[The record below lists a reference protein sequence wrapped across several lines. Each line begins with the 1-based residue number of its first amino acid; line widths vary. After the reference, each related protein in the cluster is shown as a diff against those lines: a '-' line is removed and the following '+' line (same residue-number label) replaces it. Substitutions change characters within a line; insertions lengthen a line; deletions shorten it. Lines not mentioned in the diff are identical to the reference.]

1 MNAQH
6 ISDALELLDDG
17 LLEEANEARCGVKRQ
32 TTRLG
37 WMTVAA
43 CLVLLMGVGAA
54 LHGERLAPGP
64 DVTGLPQIPVGQL
77 TNGGM
82 GFEGYLAYDVSELI
96 SGSPWREKDGLK
108 TLPVYRNSV
117 EYDGGGTPVGGIDL
131 EAMKARALEVAGRLG
146 AAEVTV
152 EVEDNTSLG
161 TGDKVVARGD
171 GVEIAVEADLTAS
184 IWFEP
189 ALELPGGYNFNYRAP
204 YEDMKKVSDYLL
216 EQYGPLLDMA
226 EPRMEPTGGD
236 YTFSGEQGY
245 EITAY
250 DAAGDKTQRL
260 LAYSFDRATFSCD
273 DEGRLWLIRLKG
285 ADLSQKVGDYPIITP
300 KTAKG
305 LLAEGKYLTTAP
317 YELPGEKYV
326 RRVELCYL
334 TDRSEAYFMPY
345 YRFLAELPQEERENG
360 LHTYGA
366 YYVPAVEEAYLTGLS
381 VWDGSFN

>member
-1 MNAQH
+1 MNAGH
-6 ISDALELLDDG
+6 ISDALEFLDDD
-17 LLEEANEARCGVKRQ
+17 LLEEANGARRGVKRR
-32 TTRLG
+32 TARFG
-37 WMTVAA
+37 WMAAAA
-43 CLVLLMGVGAA
+43 CLVLLVGVGAA
-54 LHGERLAPGP
+54 LYGERPAPGP
-64 DVTGLPQIPVGQL
+64 DVTGLPQLPVGQL

-117 EYDGGGTPVGGIDL
+117 EYDEGGAPVNGVDV
-131 EAMKARALEVAGRLG
+131 EAMTARALEVASRLG
-146 AAEVTV
+146 VSV
-152 EVEDNTSLG
+152 EVQEDKEPWEQAVGRVTAL
-161 TGDKVVARGD
+161 AD
-171 GVEIAVEADLTAS
+171 GVRITVEADLTAS

-189 ALELPGGYNFNYRAP
+189 ALELPGEYNFNYYAP
-204 YEDMKKVSDYLL
+204 YEDMKAVSDYLL
-216 EQYGPLLDMA
+216 EQYGTLLDMA

-245 EITAY
+245 EIAAY

-260 LAYSFDRATFSCD
+260 LDYSFDRATFSCD
-273 DEGRLWLIRLKG
+273 NEGRLWLIRLKG
-285 ADLSQKVGDYPIITP
+285 HDLSQKVGDYPIITP
-300 KTAKG
+300 KAAKK
-305 LLAEGKYLTTAP
+305 LLAEGKYITTVP
-317 YELPGEKYV
+317 YALPGEEYV

-345 YRFLAELPQEERENG
+345 YRFLAELPQEEQENG

-381 VWDGSFN
+381 VWDGGFN